1 MEFKH
6 VPVMLEECMQA
17 LNLKD
22 NGNYFDGALG
32 GGGHSG
38 EIFER
43 TYLNGALI
51 ATDRDEEAIRQAS
64 KSLAGYGSRFTA
76 VKDNFKNFN
85 VILESLNIT
94 EIDGAIIDLGVSS
107 YQLDNRERGF
117 SYMAD
122 DVKLDMRMDK
132 SSTFTAYELVNEYSE
147 NRIKYILETYGEEK
161 FAKNIAKNIVLKRQE
176 SPIKTCG
183 ELVEI
188 IKKSIPLK
196 FQKDGHPAK
205 RTFQAIRIAL
215 NEELD
220 GLDKAI
226 KDVIGKLKSGGRIAI
241 LTFHSLEDRIVKNV
255 FNDLSTSCICD
266 KRYPCVCNR
275 KQIVKI
281 VNKKPITA
289 SQDEMLEN
297 SRSKCAKLRIA
308 EKL

>member
-6 VPVMLEECMQA
+6 IPVMLNECMQA

-22 NGNYFDGALG
+22 NGVYFDGTLG

-38 EIFER
+38 EILKR
-43 TYLNGALI
+43 TYPNGTLI
-51 ATDRDEEAIRQAS
+51 ATDRDQEAINEAS
-64 KSLAGYGSRFTA
+64 KRLAGYGSRFTA
-76 VKDNFKNFN
+76 VKDNFKNFS
-85 VILESLNIT
+85 VILERLNVK

-132 SSTFTAYELVNEYSE
+132 SSPFSAYELINEYTE
-147 NRIKYILETYGEEK
+147 NRIKYVLETYGEEK
-161 FAKNIAKNIVLKRQE
+161 FAKQIAKNVVEKRKE
-176 SPIKTCG
+176 KPIKTCG

-188 IKKSIPLK
+188 IKSSIPFK

-205 RTFQAIRIAL
+205 RTFQAIRIAV

-220 GLDKAI
+220 GLDKAVR
-226 KDVIGKLKSGGRIAI
+226 DVIEKLKSGGRIAI

-255 FNDLSTSCICD
+255 FNDLSTSCVCD

-275 KQIVKI
+275 RQIVKI
-281 VNKKPITA
+281 VNKKPIVA
-289 SQDEMLEN
+289 SEDETLAN
-297 SRSKCAKLRIA
+297 SRAKCAKLRIA
-308 EKL
+308 EKM

>member
-6 VPVMLEECMQA
+6 IPVMLEECMQA
-17 LNLKD
+17 LNLKND
-22 NGNYFDGALG
+22 GVYFDGTLG

-38 EIFER
+38 EILKR
-43 TYLNGALI
+43 TYPNGSLI
-51 ATDRDEEAIRQAS
+51 ATDRDEEAIREAS
-64 KSLAGYGSRFTA
+64 KRLAGYGSRFVA
-76 VKDNFKNFN
+76 IKDNFKNFN
-85 VILESLNIT
+85 VVLESINVSS
-94 EIDGAIIDLGVSS
+94 IDGAIIDLGVSS
-107 YQLDNRERGF
+107 YQLDNRQRGF

-132 SSTFTAYELVNEYSE
+132 ASTFSAYELINEYSE

-161 FAKNIAKNIVLKRQE
+161 FAKNIAKNIILARQE
-176 SPIKTCG
+176 KPIKTCG

-196 FQKDGHPAK
+196 FQQDGHPAK
-205 RTFQAIRIAL
+205 RTFQAIRIAV

-255 FNDLSTSCICD
+255 FNDLSTSCVCD

-275 KQIVKI
+275 KQIIKI
-281 VNKKPITA
+281 INKKPITA
-289 SQDEMLEN
+289 SQDEMLNN